1 MKKIL
6 IHLFLIFLSG
16 LLLLFIVLRVLR
28 VYTKHDKKQIEVPDL
43 GGMKSDDAI
52 ARLKKMGLNYA
63 VIDTV
68 YKDGE
73 RKLSV
78 INQNPLAGLEVKSG
92 RRVYLVINSDKI
104 PMVEVP
110 DLAGKTS
117 LNQATSI
124 LSRLGL
130 KLGDIIERHSEMVK
144 SRSNKPVLGQRIH
157 GDSVE
162 LAPGGLIERN
172 TLIDLIIG
180 VPLAERDTAEIAD
193 PNPENGT
200 IELF

>member
-1 MKKIL
+1 
-6 IHLFLIFLSG
+6 
-16 LLLLFIVLRVLR
+16 
-28 VYTKHDKKQIEVPDL
+28 
-43 GGMKSDDAI
+43 
-52 ARLKKMGLNYA
+52 
-63 VIDTV
+63 
-68 YKDGE
+68 
-73 RKLSV
+73 V